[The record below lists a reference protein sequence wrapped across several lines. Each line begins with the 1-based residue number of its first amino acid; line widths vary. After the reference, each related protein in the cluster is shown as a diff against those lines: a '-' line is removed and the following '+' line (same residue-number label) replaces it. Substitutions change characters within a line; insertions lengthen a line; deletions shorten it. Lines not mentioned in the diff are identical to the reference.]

1 MIERKHLRFFT
12 CRLPVAGYMRR
23 YRYCE
28 YLGKFFCP
36 RCHSNEMAVIP
47 ARVLHRWDFA
57 HYHVSNFAHDLLRR
71 MIDDPL
77 YNVDDVNPA
86 LYQRVKAMARA
97 EECRVQLYHL
107 KAFLSTC
114 RRGQRYVSFFSGFPI
129 IWGHRNGVNISL
141 PLSPVQYVLHLPFF
155 YTSLRYVHREYW
167 CKSRKI
173 ILPSM

>member
-1 MIERKHLRFFT
+1 
-12 CRLPVAGYMRR
+12 MRR

-36 RCHSNEMAVIP
+36 RCHSNEMATIP

-86 LYQRVKAMARA
+86 LYQRVKAMCRA

-114 RRGQRYVSFFSGFPI
+114 RRGQRYIFFFSVFP
-129 IWGHRNGVNISL
+129 HRRNGYEY
-141 PLSPVQYVLHLPFF
+141 LSSRFCCPRCPPPSTPHFPYYLF
-155 YTSLRYVHREYW
+155 Y
-167 CKSRKI
+167 
-173 ILPSM
+173 